1 LNEFKLDYETSE
13 VMPVKRFIRT
23 FHKSEVIFEE
33 NSQGNEM
40 YIIYSGK
47 VKLFTNETG
56 KEMVWGTIGKG
67 EFFGEIS
74 LVDAAPR
81 DFTAT
86 AEDDNTQLI
95 VLDKI
100 KFMYLVQQQPAFAL
114 IIMNKISQRARYLL
128 KLYQSLLEETGRGD
142 KSPS

>member
-128 KLYQSLLEETGRGD
+128 ELYQSLLEETGRGD

>member
-1 LNEFKLDYETSE
+1 MNEFKLDYETSE

-128 KLYQSLLEETGRGD
+128 ELYQSLLEETGRGD

>member
-13 VMPVKRFIRT
+13 MMPVKRFIRT

-74 LVDAAPR
+74 LVDSAPR

-114 IIMNKISQRARYLL
+114 IIMNKISQRVRYLL
-128 KLYQSLLEETGRGD
+128 ALYQSLLEETGRGD

>member
-1 LNEFKLDYETSE
+1 
-13 VMPVKRFIRT
+13 
-23 FHKSEVIFEE
+23 
-33 NSQGNEM
+33 M

-74 LVDAAPR
+74 LVDSAPR

-114 IIMNKISQRARYLL
+114 IIMNKISQRVRYLL
-128 KLYQSLLEETGRGD
+128 ALYQSLLEETGRGD